1 MHVDGMRYIEEEMVP
16 VFVLNT
22 GIKPNTTIFSAKND
36 RINTN
41 LDPREFLLSIGL
53 YNWLV
58 IIASTL

>member
-1 MHVDGMRYIEEEMVP
+1 MRYIEEEMVP